1 MNEKKTYERNCPYCG
16 KLLTYKSRP
25 VYNRAKR
32 IGRGC
37 RGCGQSVVKVDSGY
51 KSSWNVGLTSE
62 TDDRVAYNCRNAF
75 GKDGNV
81 SFERKGKTYEEIYGK
96 ERAIEIKK
104 KQTLSTNVD
113 KWVWPKYNPKS
124 IPIIEKYGE
133 ETGYSFKHAENG
145 GEVDFITE
153 SGNRY
158 FVDGYDSEN
167 NVIVEFYENH
177 HQNKKQKEYDLIR
190 ERELIS
196 LLDCKFIIIKD
207 NNYENIID
215 KPITEQFEILEVV
228 L

>member
-133 ETGYSFKHAENG
+133 ETGYSFKDTGFTAETLSSSRVSFHRWDSPG
-145 GEVDFITE
+145 GNTELSLGVIRVYNKLWFIDLLQE
-153 SGNRY
+153 SPS
-158 FVDGYDSEN
+158 DS
-167 NVIVEFYENH
+167 FL
-177 HQNKKQKEYDLIR
+177 K
-190 ERELIS
+190 S
-196 LLDCKFIIIKD
+196 
-207 NNYENIID
+207 
-215 KPITEQFEILEVV
+215 
-228 L
+228 